1 MATIRRNRFDVLA
14 RIERLL
20 CQWED
25 AERQP
30 DPWESGCMLQAMDSL
45 HEGEL
50 ERAARSLAFAEFPH
64 ELRPP
69 AEVAQL
75 CRMAAPF
82 SIDELRDSLEEI
94 KTSRRL
100 RPVDRGSAF

>member
-1 MATIRRNRFDVLA
+1 MTAIRSRVDVLV

-20 CQWED
+20 RRWEN

-50 ERAARSLAFAEFPH
+50 ELAARSLAFAEFPH

-75 CRMAAPF
+75 YRMASPF
-82 SIDELRDSLEEI
+82 SIGELRDSLEEI
-94 KTSRRL
+94 KTSRCL
-100 RPVDRGSAF
+100 RPIDRGSAF